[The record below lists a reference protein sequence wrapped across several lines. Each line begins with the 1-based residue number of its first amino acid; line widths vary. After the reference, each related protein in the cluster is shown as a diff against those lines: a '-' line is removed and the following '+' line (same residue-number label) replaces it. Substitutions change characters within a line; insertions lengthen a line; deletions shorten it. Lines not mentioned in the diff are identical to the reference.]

1 MQESVLLDAD
11 RSFDKSML
19 ANNFAVP
26 LEMERN
32 MHQKKQIRIRLPKKM
47 DVNLP
52 GVPMY
57 NRHPVYSADVIG
69 FLQCNR
75 ETGTNCQTME
85 AIWCRMVEN
94 HRIQPIPIPN
104 RRNHPPSQL
113 YPNNSKSL
121 QAIPLRFPLQVI
133 LEEQCKNT
141 PKCRRRSKSA
151 PNEKE

>member
-57 NRHPVYSADVIG
+57 NRHPVYSADFIG

-85 AIWCRMVEN
+85 AIWCRMVEMHHSLVIFTADHGDPLVN
-94 HRIQPIPIPN
+94 LHFT
-104 RRNHPPSQL
+104 
-113 YPNNSKSL
+113 NSMQRVQVMAVCGLVQGVL
-121 QAIPLRFPLQVI
+121 Q
-133 LEEQCKNT
+133 EELTNPWRWCFF
-141 PKCRRRSKSA
+141 
-151 PNEKE
+151 